1 MNILHI
7 DSSLLGPASVSRRLT
22 ADVVR
27 DLKASQSEAVV
38 TYRDLVARPVAH
50 LTAEL
55 LGGLRPAP
63 GSAPVADEALLAEVD
78 ATETLIAEFLAADVV
93 VIGAPM
99 YNFSLP
105 TQLKAWIDRLAQPGR
120 TFRYTATGPVG
131 LAGGKKVIVVSS
143 RGGALR
149 GTPHE
154 VALDHQEAYLR
165 TVLRFFGVEDIHY
178 VRAEGLAMGPERK
191 EQALAEAARDI
202 ALVRAEVRKAA

>member
-7 DSSLLGPASVSRRLT
+7 DSSLLGSASVSRRLT
-22 ADVVR
+22 AEVVR
-27 DLKASQSEAVV
+27 DLKSSRPAAVV
-38 TYRDLVARPVAH
+38 TYRDLVAHPVPH
-50 LTAEL
+50 LTGEL
-55 LGGLRPAP
+55 LGGLRPDP
-63 GSAPVADEALLAEVD
+63 DSEPVADEVLRAEVD
-78 ATETLIAEFLAADVV
+78 ATETLIAEFLAADIV

-99 YNFSLP
+99 YNFSIP

-143 RGGALR
+143 RGGALS

-154 VALDHQEAYLR
+154 IALDHQEAYLR
-165 TVLRFFGVEDIHY
+165 TVLNFFGVTDIHY
-178 VRAEGLAMGPERK
+178 VRAEGLAMSPQRK

-202 ALVRAEVRKAA
+202 ASLGVAVRKAA